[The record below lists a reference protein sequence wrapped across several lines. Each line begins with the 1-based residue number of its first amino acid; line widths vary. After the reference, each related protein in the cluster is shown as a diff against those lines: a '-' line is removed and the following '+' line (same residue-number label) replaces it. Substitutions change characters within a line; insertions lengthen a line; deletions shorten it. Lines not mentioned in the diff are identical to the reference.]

1 MHTPASGIVIFQGNA
16 RDAESILY
24 NFPEALTSSFL
35 AQCSIGNAYSD
46 EYPDTALLYADAPR
60 LTTGLHS
67 NKPVIS

>member
-1 MHTPASGIVIFQGNA
+1 MHIQASAIVIFQGNA

-24 NFPEALTSSFL
+24 NFPEVLTSSFL
-35 AQCSIGNAYSD
+35 AQCSIGNAYPD
-46 EYPDTALLYADAPR
+46 KYPDTALLYTDAPR